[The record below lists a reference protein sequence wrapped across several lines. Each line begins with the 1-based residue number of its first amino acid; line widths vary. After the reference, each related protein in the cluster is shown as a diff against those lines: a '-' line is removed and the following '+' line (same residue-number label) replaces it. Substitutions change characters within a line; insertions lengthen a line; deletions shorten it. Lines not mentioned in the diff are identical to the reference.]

1 LVDFRLQARGIRKAF
16 GGVEVLHGVD
26 LDAASGSIVA
36 LLGENGAGKST
47 LVRILAGDYT
57 PNAGEIEIGGETY
70 KHLTPIS
77 ARAAGVR
84 MIYQEFQ
91 DAPTLTVAENISL
104 GRLPQTGGFVRWG
117 EVRARAVQ
125 VLEQMGVELDPD
137 RPVGSLRIGERQ
149 IVEIA
154 RALSDD
160 ARVLI
165 LDEPTAALSQQEV
178 DQLFVFLK
186 RLREQ
191 QAAIIYITHRLDEVH
206 AIADRV
212 QVLRD
217 GSVAAEGE
225 TKDFDRRAL
234 VEAMIGRSAVDVS
247 RPPRATWKLGEKPA
261 LELKGASS
269 ARVFSKVDLT
279 VFPGEIMALYGKLG
293 SGSSEVA
300 EAVFGL
306 RPIDDGELLVAGEP
320 APANGAASSIA
331 RGVGFVPADRKR
343 EAILAVR
350 PVAENVAAPSWE
362 RLARFRIMISRSTEA
377 KAYRRWHKELS
388 IRSRN
393 DPMQQIGTLSGGN
406 QQKVVLAR
414 WLERGSPLLVMI
426 EPTRGVDVGAR
437 AELYRSMRALAAE
450 GVAMLIATS
459 DYEEVVQVADRTAVM
474 ARGGVV
480 TELVGDDITTNRLL
494 TEAAG

>member
-1 LVDFRLQARGIRKAF
+1 MNALLRARDVRKSF

-26 LDAASGSIVA
+26 LDATAGSILA

-57 PNAGEIEIGGETY
+57 PTSGEIEIGDQTF
-70 KHLTPIS
+70 KHLTPIT
-77 ARAAGVR
+77 ARTAGVR

-104 GRLPQTGGFVRWG
+104 GRLPQSGGFVRWR
-117 EVRARAVQ
+117 EVRARAVK

-137 RPVGSLRIGERQ
+137 RHVGTLSIGERQ
-149 IVEIA
+149 VVEIA

-165 LDEPTAALSQQEV
+165 LDEPSAALSQQEV
-178 DQLFVFLK
+178 DQLFIFLQ

-191 QAAIIYITHRLDEVH
+191 GAAIIYITHRLDEVH
-206 AIADRV
+206 AISDRV
-212 QVLRD
+212 LVLRD
-217 GSVAAEGE
+217 GSVAAQGE

-247 RPPRATWKLGEKPA
+247 RPAPPTWERGDQPA
-261 LELKGASS
+261 LEMKGAGSP
-269 ARVFSKVDLT
+269 RVFRDIDLKVY
-279 VFPGEIMALYGKLG
+279 PGEIVALYGKLG

-306 RPIDDGELLVAGEP
+306 RTLDAGELQVAGEP
-320 APANGAASSIA
+320 TSAHGPSASIA
-331 RGVGFVPADRKR
+331 HGIGFVPADRKR

-350 PVAENVAAPSWE
+350 PVAENVAAPSWG
-362 RLARFRIMISRSTEA
+362 RLARFRFMISRSAEA
-377 KAYRRWHKELS
+377 TAYRRWHEELS

-393 DPMQQIGTLSGGN
+393 DPMQPIGTLSGGN

-437 AELYRSMRALAAE
+437 AELYKSMRALAAE

-474 ARGGVV
+474 ARGGIVS
-480 TELVGDDITTNRLL
+480 ELEGDEITTNRLL

>member
-1 LVDFRLQARGIRKAF
+1 MNELLRARGVRKSF
-16 GGVEVLHGVD
+16 GGVEVLHGVG

-57 PNAGEIEIGGETY
+57 PNAGEIEIGGQTY
-70 KHLTPIS
+70 KHLTPIT

-104 GRLPQTGGFVRWG
+104 GRLPQAGGFVRWR
-117 EVRARAVQ
+117 EVRARAVE
-125 VLEQMGVELDPD
+125 VLGQMGVELDPA
-137 RPVGSLRIGERQ
+137 RLVGTLRIGERQ

-178 DQLFVFLK
+178 DQLFVFLQ
-186 RLREQ
+186 RLRQ
-191 QAAIIYITHRLDEVH
+191 QGAAIVYITHRLDEVH

-212 QVLRD
+212 EVLRD

-247 RPPRATWKLGEKPA
+247 RPPRATWQRGEKPA
-261 LELKGASS
+261 LELRGASS

-306 RPIDDGELLVAGEP
+306 RPLDDGELLVAGEP
-320 APANGAASSIA
+320 APAKGPAASIA
-331 RGVGFVPADRKR
+331 HGVGFVPADRKR

-362 RLARFRIMISRSTEA
+362 RLARFRFMISRSSEA

-474 ARGGVV
+474 ARGGIVSQL
-480 TELVGDDITTNRLL
+480 EGDDITTNRLL